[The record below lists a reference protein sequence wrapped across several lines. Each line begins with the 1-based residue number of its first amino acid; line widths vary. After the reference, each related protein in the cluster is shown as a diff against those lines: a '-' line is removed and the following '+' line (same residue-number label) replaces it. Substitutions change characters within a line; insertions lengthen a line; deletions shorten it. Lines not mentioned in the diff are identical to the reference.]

1 MDLRVRAII
10 GGGKRSA
17 IVGLA
22 MVAASLGARVAQ
34 AQDAPL
40 QLQNAAPQQQSAP
53 ASPVPAPTPD
63 QSPIHSLAKSFGFAT
78 DVDPPPDFVQQSRPG
93 APQQEIPVFTPPNE
107 PPGKVKSAKEV
118 EAIDDDLEAIVKRH
132 DALRAGYAPSAR
144 AVAEAKKV
152 KSKPKPV
159 AAGPAP
165 PL

>member
-1 MDLRVRAII
+1 MGLRVRSMF
-10 GGGKRSA
+10 GGEGRLA
-17 IVGLA
+17 IVGMA
-22 MVAASLGARVAQ
+22 IAASSLSVATAQ

-40 QLQNAAPQQQSAP
+40 QLQNAAPQQQTAP
-53 ASPVPAPTPD
+53 PSPAPD
-63 QSPIHSLAKSFGFAT
+63 QSPMHSLAKSFGFAT
-78 DVDPPPDFVQQSRPG
+78 DVDPPPDFVQQSRPA
-93 APQQEIPVFTPPNE
+93 APPQEIPVFTPPGE

-144 AVAEAKKV
+144 AVAEAKKA

-159 AAGPAP
+159 LAGPAP